1 MKLYRF
7 EHSCYA
13 RKAQMLLDL
22 LGARYDIVD
31 VPYGDRSELATL
43 TGGYIQV
50 PVLVDDAGRV
60 TVDSRAICAA
70 LLQGEHAERLLP
82 SPWQGPIWAYAD
94 WCDGPLEDVLF
105 RLASPGIR
113 RRFERAADRALFTFI
128 KERKFGR
135 GCVEQWQQST
145 GELVSQARA
154 LLAPTGQT
162 LARRPFL
169 FGDQPTLADAA
180 LYGQLAMIRGA
191 DADLPGALASVLPE
205 WMTRLES
212 KALRAE
218 DPGSS

>member
-7 EHSCYA
+7 EYSCYA

-22 LGARYDIVD
+22 LGVPYDIVD
-31 VPYGDRSELATL
+31 VPYGDRSELAAL
-43 TGGYIQV
+43 TGRYIQV
-50 PVLVDDAGRV
+50 PVLADDAGQV
-60 TVDSRAICAA
+60 TIDSRAICVA
-70 LLQGEHAERLLP
+70 LLQGEQAERLTP

-113 RRFERAADRALFTFI
+113 RRFERIADRALFTFI

-154 LLAPTGQT
+154 LLAPTAQT
-162 LARRPFL
+162 LARQPFL
-169 FGDQPTLADAA
+169 FGEQPTLADAA
-180 LYGQLAMIRGA
+180 LYGQLAMIRFA
-191 DADLPGALASVLPE
+191 DTDLPAALASVLPE
-205 WMTRLES
+205 WMARLES
-212 KALRAE
+212 AA
-218 DPGSS
+218 GTQAC